1 MSIKLPSLAICAAL
15 ILGGCS
21 IGKPIEQP
29 TTYVIEPPPPAT
41 SNVPTRPDTL
51 RMGDVSVAAAF
62 SGSGLVYRLDD
73 VRFVSD
79 PYNAFIADPAAMIGS
94 RMADWL
100 DRAGPFKAVVQPGS
114 TQSAKSAPYVL
125 EAVVTELYGDTRK
138 GMAPA
143 AVMTVQFAVVNTA
156 SARMATVYQRTV
168 SRRVEIVQTAPDA
181 LVRGYGTALS
191 EILSEV
197 RGDLA
202 ALPVAQAAGQGGG

>member
-1 MSIKLPSLAICAAL
+1 MSIKPPALAMCATL

-41 SNVPTRPDTL
+41 STVPRRPDTL
-51 RMGDVSVAAAF
+51 RMGDVNVAATF

-73 VRFVSD
+73 VRYVSD
-79 PYNAFIADPAAMIGS
+79 PYNAFMADPASMIGS

-114 TQSAKSAPYVL
+114 AQSAKSAPYVF
-125 EAVVTELYGDTRK
+125 EATVTELYGDTRK
-138 GMAPA
+138 DTVPA

-156 SARMATVYQRTV
+156 SPRMTTVYERTI
-168 SRRVEIVQTAPDA
+168 SRRVEIGEAAPSA

-202 ALPVAQAAGQGGG
+202 ALPVGGAAGQGGR